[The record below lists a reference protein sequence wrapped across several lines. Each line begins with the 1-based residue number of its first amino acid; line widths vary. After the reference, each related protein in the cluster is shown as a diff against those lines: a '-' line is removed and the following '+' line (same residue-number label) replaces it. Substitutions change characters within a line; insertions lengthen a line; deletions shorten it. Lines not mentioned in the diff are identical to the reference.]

1 MKPTISLGFAAL
13 LGAAGASLAIEPPES
28 AAPIPPQPSPAEAAA
43 PPVEET
49 AEPAEP
55 GLQPE
60 AEVEAEPANPEPARA
75 YLGVGG
81 SQVPELLGEHLG
93 LAPGEGVVVRSL
105 DPEGP
110 AAKAGLADKDVITR
124 VGGKPV
130 GSHEQLRE
138 VVSALKPG
146 DGVDLDFIHRG
157 EARTGR
163 VTLGSAPAAPR
174 IPGGRINGAGG
185 LAELEDLMLDGM
197 PQDQAKRIREAIE
210 QNLKAFGGAEDAG
223 KMEEMLGQ
231 QFQQQM
237 QRMFQGLE
245 LPEALEVP
253 QEEQG
258 GIHLKSSSAIR
269 MMDDQGS
276 VELKSQ
282 DGGKTVR
289 VFGKDGQIQWEG
301 PYDTPQ
307 DKDAAPPE
315 VRERIERLNIDM
327 DFKGNG
333 LRLRMLPKQG
343 PAGE

>member
-1 MKPTISLGFAAL
+1 MKPTIPFGFAAL
-13 LGAAGASLAIEPPES
+13 LGAAGASLAIEPPDS

-43 PPVEET
+43 PPV

-55 GLQPE
+55 APR
-60 AEVEAEPANPEPARA
+60 AEVEAMPAVPDSPRA

-124 VGGKPV
+124 VGGKQV

-138 VVSALKPG
+138 AVAALKPG
-146 DGVDLDFIHRG
+146 DQLDLDFIHRG

-163 VTLGSAPAAPR
+163 VTLGSAPAEPR

-185 LAELEDLMLDGM
+185 LAELDDLMLDGM
-197 PQDQAKRIREAIE
+197 PHDQAKRIREAIE

-245 LPEALEVP
+245 LPEVLEAP

-258 GIHLKSSSAIR
+258 GIHLKSSSSIR

-289 VFGKDGQIQWEG
+289 VFGKDGQVQWEG

-315 VRERIERLNIDM
+315 VRERIDRLNIDM

>member
-1 MKPTISLGFAAL
+1 MKPTISLGCAAL
-13 LGAAGASLAIEPPES
+13 LGAAGASLAIEPPDS

-43 PPVEET
+43 PPV
-49 AEPAEP
+49 AEPAAP
-55 GLQPE
+55 GLQ
-60 AEVEAEPANPEPARA
+60 AEVEAVPAVPEAPRA

-81 SQVPELLGEHLG
+81 SQVPELLGEHLR

-110 AAKAGLADKDVITR
+110 AAKAGLAANDVITR
-124 VGGKPV
+124 VGGKAV

-138 VVSALKPG
+138 AVAAFKPG
-146 DGVDLDFIHRG
+146 EQLDLDFIHRG

-163 VTLGSAPAAPR
+163 VTLGNAPAAPR

-315 VRERIERLNIDM
+315 IRERIERLNIDM